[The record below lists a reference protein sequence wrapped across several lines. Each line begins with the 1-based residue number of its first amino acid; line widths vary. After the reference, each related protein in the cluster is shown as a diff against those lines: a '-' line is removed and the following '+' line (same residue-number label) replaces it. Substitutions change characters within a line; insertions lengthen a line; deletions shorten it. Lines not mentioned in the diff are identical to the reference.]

1 MNYNNI
7 KLILWDYGGV
17 LTESPFLNIKN
28 FEKFSNIKKNSII
41 KINSNKPF
49 ENAWAKLE
57 KNLISIYEFSYLF
70 KEEAKSIGISHID
83 PIKLLQCLEVSLNK
97 GMVSLLKKIS
107 QKYNCSCLTNNFKNH
122 FSKKNSYTFNSIK
135 NNFDFIFESSKLSLR
150 KPEKEIYLYV
160 QKKLKVKPQEIL
172 FIDDLGINLKP
183 ARELGFITYKFRN
196 TEDTVEFFK
205 KKLVKFNG

>member
-17 LTESPFLNIKN
+17 LTYSPFLNIKG
-28 FEKFSNIKKNSII
+28 FEKFSNIKQNSII

-49 ENAWAKLE
+49 VNAWAKLE
-57 KNLISIYEFSYLF
+57 KNLISFTEFSSLF
-70 KEEAKSIGISHID
+70 KEEAKSIGINHID
-83 PIKLLQCLEVSLNK
+83 PINLLQCLEVSLNK
-97 GMVSLLKKIS
+97 SMVSLLKKVS
-107 QKYNCSCLTNNFKNH
+107 QKYDCACLTNNFKNH
-122 FSKKNSYTFNSIK
+122 FSKKNSSTFNRIK
-135 NNFDFIFESSKLSLR
+135 NNFDYIFESSKIGLR

-160 QKKLKVKPQEIL
+160 QEKMKVNPQEIL

-196 TEDTVEFFK
+196 TEDTIEFFK
-205 KKLVKFNG
+205 KNLSKI

>member
-17 LTESPFLNIKN
+17 LTYSPFLNIKN
-28 FEKFSNIKKNSII
+28 FEKFSNIKQNSII

-49 ENAWAKLE
+49 VNAWAKLE
-57 KNLISIYEFSYLF
+57 KNLISFTEFSCLF
-70 KEEAKSIGISHID
+70 KEEAKNIGINNID
-83 PIKLLQCLEVSLNK
+83 PLKLLECLEVSLNK
-97 GMVSLLKKIS
+97 RMVSLLKIVS
-107 QKYNCSCLTNNFKNH
+107 QKYDCACLTNNFKNH
-122 FSKKNSYTFNSIK
+122 FSKKNSSAFNSIE
-135 NNFDFIFESSKLSLR
+135 NNFDYIFESSKLGLR

-160 QKKLKVKPQEIL
+160 QKKMNVKAKEIL

-196 TEDTVEFFK
+196 TEDTVEFVK
-205 KKLVKFNG
+205 KNLSKI